1 MRNNP
6 KILGTEKIGKLLIS
20 YALPSIV
27 ASTVMSVFN
36 IVDSI
41 FIGHG
46 VGTLGLSGLAILLP
60 LMNMMVAFST
70 LVAVGGSNL
79 MSIRLGQ
86 KEYDSANLILGN
98 VATLSIIYAMILNI
112 VCYIFLDKILI
123 FSGAST
129 HTLPYAR
136 DFMQVFLAGNIFTQ
150 LFFNLNAM
158 LRSSGAPHK
167 AMISTIGMVL
177 IVIILNPF
185 FIFKLKMGMRGSALA
200 TVLSQAI
207 MLLYQLHH
215 FFNKKNFIH
224 FQKGTFRL
232 RRNVV
237 VRLMSIGL
245 SPFFMNL
252 TACIVVIIITNS
264 LTRYGGDMAVGAYGI
279 INRFLFFFLM
289 IIIGLMQGMQPIVGY
304 NYGAK
309 SYNRAFRVLKL
320 SIFLGTLISTTG
332 FLFGE
337 FMPNVI
343 TSMFTTDKE
352 LIAISIS
359 GMRIMM
365 LAVPLLGAQIISTG
379 FFQSIGYV
387 KTAIFLSL
395 LRQLILII
403 PALLVFP
410 LFFGLNGIWMSVPI
424 SDTLATI
431 ISITLLI
438 YTYRQLKKLTN

>member
-1 MRNNP
+1 
-6 KILGTEKIGKLLIS
+6 
-20 YALPSIV
+20 
-27 ASTVMSVFN
+27 
-36 IVDSI
+36 
-41 FIGHG
+41 
-46 VGTLGLSGLAILLP
+46 
-60 LMNMMVAFST
+60 
-70 LVAVGGSNL
+70 
-79 MSIRLGQ
+79 
-86 KEYDSANLILGN
+86 
-98 VATLSIIYAMILNI
+98 
-112 VCYIFLDKILI
+112 
-123 FSGAST
+123 
-129 HTLPYAR
+129 
-136 DFMQVFLAGNIFTQ
+136 
-150 LFFNLNAM
+150 
-158 LRSSGAPHK
+158 
-167 AMISTIGMVL
+167 
-177 IVIILNPF
+177 
-185 FIFKLKMGMRGSALA
+185 
-200 TVLSQAI
+200 
-207 MLLYQLHH
+207 
-215 FFNKKNFIH
+215 
-224 FQKGTFRL
+224 
-232 RRNVV
+232 
-237 VRLMSIGL
+237 MSIGL